1 MEWYTLTPV
10 ILASNT
16 DWDLSVLDS
25 TEDQDDAWFN
35 TVPDSSKLEP
45 HGHFDMHGDYVDRTI
60 VQDTELYHFDANT

>member
-1 MEWYTLTPV
+1 MRPYYSMEWYTLTPV

-45 HGHFDMHGDYVDRTI
+45 HGPFDMNGDYVDRTI
-60 VQDTELYHFDANT
+60 VQDTEL